1 MTRTGEAARPTVEDH
16 TESFIDWSRDHA
28 RELSF
33 GALAIVTIAA
43 AAWLYGYSSRRNM
56 VRAELMLNQAET
68 SLSAQRLPEAETTL
82 QRLVQNYEGTPAAGQ
97 GLLRLAQVLF
107 DQGKY
112 AEGVSQLEQSFGEYE
127 EGPFAAAVRQLAAAG
142 YDQLGQPAK
151 AAERYT
157 EAASKTEL
165 EGEQDQLR
173 ARAAR
178 AWAAAGNKEEAIRL
192 WKEIAARPSA
202 AMANEARIR
211 LGELTA
217 APAGTTPAATGPG

>member
-16 TESFIDWSRDHA
+16 TETFIDWSRDHA

-33 GALAIVTIAA
+33 GALAIITIAA

-68 SLSAQRLPEAETTL
+68 SLAAQRIPEAQTQLE
-82 QRLVQNYEGTPAAGQ
+82 RLVQNYEGTPAAGQ
-97 GLLRLAQVLF
+97 GLLRLVQVLYE
-107 DQGKY
+107 QGKF
-112 AEGVSQLEQSFGEYE
+112 AEGISQLERAFGEYE
-127 EGPFAAAVRQLAAAG
+127 EGPFSAAVRHLAADG

-151 AAERYT
+151 AAELYGQ
-157 EAASKTEL
+157 AAGKTEL
-165 EGEQDQLR
+165 EGERDQLR

-178 AWAAAGNKEEAIRL
+178 AWAAAGNKAEAIRL
-192 WKEIAARPSA
+192 WKEIAAKPSN

-217 APAGTTPAATGPG
+217 TPAGTAAAAGPG